1 MKLHKTILMTLGLMA
16 GAILPAG
23 AEVQNLYL
31 SPTGNDANAGTKAAP
46 IATIGEVRNRIER
59 ICAAA
64 DKPDSVK
71 IIATAGTYPLHS
83 PLVLT
88 PELTR
93 GVPLVFEGDAEGRTV
108 FSGGQTLAP
117 FTRVNDRLWKTY
129 VPDAA
134 GPGFTFEQLYVNGQR
149 RSRAKSPNHGEFHSV
164 RELKE
169 QVMTTGETWQT
180 TWTVLQVEPDSM
192 PCLSQTGAEPPLV
205 TFYHKWSITRRH
217 VLHMDDSVRFYCA
230 GKGQQPWNPINNRS
244 RFIVE
249 NDRNLLDASGEWF
262 LDGDGW
268 LYYIPCEGETPE
280 NTVCTAPVT
289 DRFLVLQGS
298 EEEGH
303 LENVCF
309 RHIAFEHS
317 GYRTPVTGYD
327 SPQGASE
334 AGAVIE
340 ADYARHIRLE
350 NCTVAH
356 TGLYGIWFHR
366 GCSDSRVEHCHLYDL
381 GAGGVK
387 IGPQGIPE
395 GREAQ
400 LLTHHITV
408 DNCIIQHGGKV
419 FPPAVG
425 VIIFHAADNRITH
438 NDIADFRY
446 TGVSVGW
453 MWGYAHSPS
462 KRNIIE
468 YNHIH
473 HLGWGELS
481 DMGAVY
487 TLGPS
492 EGSSV
497 SHNHVH
503 HVYSL
508 YYGGWGLYTDEGS
521 SGIRLENNLVYRC
534 KSGGFHQHYGK
545 DNIVR
550 NNIFAGQIRTQLE
563 ATRVE
568 EHTSFVF
575 ENNIVAFDSGTLSG
589 INWEQVGHRSD
600 YNCYFDSRTPEIKF
614 KDISWADWQK
624 KGQDRHSVIADPQ
637 FADAARFDF
646 TPTNRQMLK
655 KIGFKPFDPGKAGV
669 YGSDEWQKRA
679 KLSQEILQAFD
690 KRVADYEEMGKTDW

>member
-1 MKLHKTILMTLGLMA
+1 MKLHTILLSLGLMA
-16 GAILPAG
+16 AAILPAR

-31 SPTGNDANAGTKAAP
+31 SPTGSDANAGTKAAP
-46 IATIGEVRNRIER
+46 LATIGEVRSRIER
-59 ICAAA
+59 LCAAA
-64 DKPDSVK
+64 DRPDSVK
-71 IIATAGTYPLHS
+71 IFAEAGTYALHRA
-83 PLVLT
+83 LVIT

-93 GVPLVFEGDAEGRTV
+93 GVPLIFEGDTEGKTV
-108 FSGGQTLAP
+108 FSGGQRLAP
-117 FTRVNDRLWKTY
+117 FTQVNDRLWKTF
-129 VPDAA
+129 VPA
-134 GPGFTFEQLYVNGQR
+134 GFTFEQLYVNGQR
-149 RSRAKSPNHGEFHSV
+149 RFRAKSPNHGEFHGI
-164 RELKE
+164 RALKE
-169 QVMTTGETWQT
+169 NVVDSTGNWQT
-180 TWTVLQVEPDSM
+180 MWSLLQVEPDSM
-192 PCLSQTGAEPPLV
+192 PRLSERGEGEPALV
-205 TFYHKWSITRRH
+205 TFYHKWTITRRH
-217 VLHMDDSVRFYCA
+217 VLHTDDSGRFYCA
-230 GKGQQPWNPINNRS
+230 GKGLQPWNRMDNRT
-244 RFIVE
+244 RFIIE
-249 NDRNLLDASGEWF
+249 NDRKLLDAPGEWF

-289 DRFLVLQGS
+289 EKFLVLKGS
-298 EEEGH
+298 EDGGH
-303 LENVCF
+303 LENVSF
-309 RHIAFEHS
+309 RNIAFEHS
-317 GYRTPVTGYD
+317 GHRTPITGYD

-340 ADYARHIRLE
+340 AEFARNIRLQ

-356 TGLYGIWFHR
+356 TGLYGIWFR
-366 GCSDSRVEHCHLYDL
+366 QGCSDSQVEHCHLYDL

-387 IGPQGIPE
+387 IGHTNYS
-395 GREAQ
+395 REKEHE
-400 LLTHHITV
+400 LTHHITV

-425 VIIFHAADNRITH
+425 VIIFHASDNRITH

-453 MWGYAHSPS
+453 HWGYGHSPS

-481 DMGAVY
+481 DMGGVY

-521 SGIRLENNLVYRC
+521 SGIMLQNNLVYRC

-575 ENNIVAFDSGTLSG
+575 EHNIVAYDSGTLCG

-600 YNCYFDSRTPEIKF
+600 HNCYFDSRTPDIRF
-614 KDISWADWQK
+614 KDIAWADWQK
-624 KGQDRHSVIADPQ
+624 KGQDRHSVVADPK
-637 FADAARFDF
+637 FADAENFDF
-646 TPTNRQMLK
+646 TPTNKRMLK
-655 KIGFKPFDPGKAGV
+655 KIGFKPFDPHKAGV
-669 YGSDEWQKRA
+669 YGSDEWKNRA
-679 KLSQEILQAFD
+679 QLSQETLQAFD
-690 KRVADYEEMGKTDW
+690 NRVREYEEMGKTDW